1 MTAPNTGASSS
12 PISSAQLF
20 ERWRR
25 HQDRQARDEL
35 IQRFLPL
42 ARKLAR
48 RYVQSS
54 EPYED
59 LVQVAS
65 LGLVK
70 AVERFDPD
78 RGFAFSSFAVPTIVG
93 ELKRYFRD
101 TAWALHVDRGAQ
113 ERARKIT
120 DAQQKLSSR
129 SGRMPTVDELAQ
141 YLEMSQEEVLDG
153 LQTAEAYGAVS
164 LDAPMST
171 EDDEE
176 SSRLDAIGSEDERLA
191 LVNDHA
197 TIFAAARH
205 LPTREREILYLRFGE
220 DLTQSEIADRVGVSQ
235 MQVSRLLRR
244 SLHRLRELT
253 EERSY
258 RPLAHQRPYQR
269 RRPPAASA
277 APPTKKPI
285 SHSTTAMTRTI
296 QRKWTANPSP
306 PNRARIKSSTSRATI
321 SLPFRSA
328 STMLA
333 AVAATTRPGAGT
345 CAGKRMTP
353 CRGRLVDRRPALARI
368 FPVGLATRARQHV
381 VALIRRVLD
390 GPAGRMLIAV
400 AGVLDQFLLGLLEA
414 LGLPLAGFGQ
424 RALGLIRLTL
434 DRRRL

>member
-1 MTAPNTGASSS
+1 MTATSHTGVPATVSST
-12 PISSAQLF
+12 QLF

-25 HQDRQARDEL
+25 SQNRQARDEL

-129 SGRMPTVDELAQ
+129 TGRMPTVDELAQ
-141 YLEMSQEEVLDG
+141 YLEISQEEVLDG

-164 LDAPMST
+164 LDAPLSSD
-171 EDDEE
+171 DDEE
-176 SSRLDAIGSEDERLA
+176 SSRLDAIGMEDERLEA
-191 LVNDHA
+191 IDDHA

-205 LPTREREILYLRFGE
+205 LPPREREILYLRFGE
-220 DLTQSEIADRVGVSQ
+220 DLTQSEIAHRVGVSQ

-253 EERSY
+253 EER
-258 RPLAHQRPYQR
+258 
-269 RRPPAASA
+269 
-277 APPTKKPI
+277 
-285 SHSTTAMTRTI
+285 
-296 QRKWTANPSP
+296 
-306 PNRARIKSSTSRATI
+306 
-321 SLPFRSA
+321 
-328 STMLA
+328 
-333 AVAATTRPGAGT
+333 V
-345 CAGKRMTP
+345 
-353 CRGRLVDRRPALARI
+353 
-368 FPVGLATRARQHV
+368 
-381 VALIRRVLD
+381 
-390 GPAGRMLIAV
+390 
-400 AGVLDQFLLGLLEA
+400 
-414 LGLPLAGFGQ
+414 
-424 RALGLIRLTL
+424 
-434 DRRRL
+434 